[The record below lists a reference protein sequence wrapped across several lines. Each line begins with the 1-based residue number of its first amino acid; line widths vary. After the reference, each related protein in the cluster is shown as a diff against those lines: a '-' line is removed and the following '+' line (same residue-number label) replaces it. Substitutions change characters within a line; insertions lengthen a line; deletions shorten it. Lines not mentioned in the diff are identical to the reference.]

1 MILTDNNNEC
11 ECNIIVKTVV
21 FCKTGRYAWQEMH
34 WKESREKKAI
44 CGRCKNVK
52 TDGEHRGISDAE

>member
-1 MILTDNNNEC
+1 LILTDNNNEC

-34 WKESREKKAI
+34 WKESREAW
-44 CGRCKNVK
+44 
-52 TDGEHRGISDAE
+52 DG